1 MNTKDKME
9 FKVGIYVIVFIAV
22 ILSLLIY
29 IGIKKDLFENKVAF
43 FVTSNTG
50 EKIERGIPVKLSG
63 FKIGQVTGLN
73 LDNID
78 YVKIEIEV
86 LEKYCKWFRRDSKII
101 LEQEGII
108 GNTYLK
114 LIPGSENSRALDP
127 GSALKLYKIGGLNEI
142 LDKAQPVMD
151 DIKKIVSNVSA
162 LSGGFTDKDGD
173 LQRTIKNLEEITE
186 KINSRE
192 GLIHYLSLDRRPVEK
207 IDGILS
213 RADLIFADLDG
224 LLKNTNSKV
233 DNIAEVQN
241 EINTLLKEGREFVK
255 ELRAMRKELSPA
267 VSNIN
272 AVTSDLRE
280 AAENLKT
287 LRMETEHTLHVG
299 TEFIEKLN
307 ESWLVGGSEEKKP
320 APSMPIP

>member
-1 MNTKDKME
+1 MNSKEKTE
-9 FKVGIYVIVFIAV
+9 FKVGIYVIVFMAV
-22 ILSLLIY
+22 VLSSVVY
-29 IGIKKDLFENKVAF
+29 IGIKKDLFAKKVTF

-86 LEKYCKWFRRDSKII
+86 LEKYYKWFRRDSKII

-114 LIPGSENSRALDP
+114 LIPGSEYSPALEP

-142 LDKAQPVMD
+142 MDKAQPVMD
-151 DIKKIVSNVSA
+151 DLKKIVSNVRT
-162 LSGGFTDKDGD
+162 LSGQFTDKNGD
-173 LQRTIKNLEEITE
+173 LQRVIKNLGEITE

-192 GLIHYLSLDRRPVEK
+192 GLVHYVSRDRRPVEK
-207 IDGILS
+207 IDGILA
-213 RADLIFADLDG
+213 RAETILADLDG

-233 DNIAEVQN
+233 DNVAEVQD
-241 EINTLLKEGREFVK
+241 EINTLLREGQEFVK

-272 AVTSDLRE
+272 AVTSDVRE
-280 AAENLKT
+280 AVENLKI

-307 ESWLVGGSEEKKP
+307 ESWLVGEAEEKKP
-320 APSMPIP
+320 ATSMPLP